1 MKKKI
6 QNLLSGSG
14 HAVTIGWRAQFC
26 KSFSNIS
33 FIYFVK
39 GKTLWPSWEST
50 FKVDKLIFELFES
63 DDDEKDDG

>member
-1 MKKKI
+1 MKKKKI

-50 FKVDKLIFELFES
+50 ENLIFELFES